1 MSGKKP
7 KTNRDSEEG
16 KPVKRGKRRH
26 SDDVEYFKEKFD
38 LKSKLRIGGQEK

>member
-1 MSGKKP
+1 MSGKNP
-7 KTNRDSEEG
+7 KTNRDSEG

-26 SDDVEYFKEKFD
+26 SDDVEYFEEKFD